1 MQLEQSIRDL
11 QGLLQS
17 KQSEVTQLER
27 DLKNIKDQRDDHAV
41 PHAAC
46 IRCVAYCSQ
55 YVLNVLH
62 RLASRS

>member
-41 PHAAC
+41 PHTPC

-62 RLASRS
+62 RLVSRS